1 MSPETILYIVI
12 AAVIAVA
19 LAIFM
24 YGYKTKY
31 SGNLRWIFGAL
42 RFITIFSILLLL
54 INPKFKSETYTIEK
68 PKLPV
73 LIDNSASIVELDQKD
88 QVLETIAALKT
99 DESLNDKYELSFYTF
114 GNEFKQMDSISFS
127 ERNTNIS
134 KALQQTDQLFK
145 NDVAPTIIISDGNQ
159 TFGTDY
165 EFSSKTNKNSIF
177 PIIVGDSTLYK
188 DLRIQQ
194 LNTNKY
200 AFLKNQ
206 FPVEAILVYS
216 GEEAVTTQF
225 VVSQGTTTVYRQ
237 NVSFSEEDNTQTV
250 SLTLPASS
258 VGLQK
263 YTAQLLPIDA
273 EKNTVNNSKRFAVE
287 VIDQATNVL
296 VVSEVIHPDIG
307 ALKKA
312 ITSNEQRRFELKKPA
327 EALQLLNEYQLII
340 LYQPDRSFAKVF
352 DEIEKLKK
360 NTLVITGISTDFS
373 FLNSIQEN
381 FTKEVS
387 GQAEEASASLNL
399 NYGTFAMTDIGFDD
413 FPPLKTRFG
422 GLEIN
427 IPHEVLLQQTIDGF
441 DSGSAML
448 ATMELN
454 GKRDAIW
461 DGEGFWKWRAQSYL
475 KNNDFVE
482 FDEFVGKLVQ
492 YLASNK
498 RRSRL
503 EVSNESF
510 YYNNNQIR
518 VSAQYFDQN
527 FVFDSRA
534 SLNIT
539 VLNEETEGSTVFPML
554 LKNNFYE
561 VDLNSL
567 PAGEYRFTVSV
578 QGENIT
584 RSGNFSILDFNV
596 EQQFGNANVT
606 KLRSLATNTN
616 GKAYFITQTED
627 LIDSLVE
634 NDNYKQIQKSQQKVV
649 PLVDWKY
656 LLALIVITLATEWF
670 IRKYNGLI

>member
-31 SGNLRWIFGAL
+31 SGNLRWILGAL

-114 GNEFKQMDSISFS
+114 GNDFKELDSLSFS

-134 KALQQTDQLFK
+134 KALQQADQLFK
-145 NDVAPTIIISDGNQ
+145 NDLAPTIIISDGNQ
-159 TFGTDY
+159 TFGSDY
-165 EFSSKTNKNSIF
+165 EFSSKTNKNSIY
-177 PIIVGDSTLYK
+177 PIIVGDSTQYK
-188 DLRIQQ
+188 DLRIEQ

-206 FPVEAILVYS
+206 FPIEAILVYS

-307 ALKKA
+307 ALKSRSHRS
-312 ITSNEQRRFELKKPA
+312 SNQC
-327 EALQLLNEYQLII
+327 I
-340 LYQPDRSFAKVF
+340 DR
-352 DEIEKLKK
+352 E
-360 NTLVITGISTDFS
+360 
-373 FLNSIQEN
+373 
-381 FTKEVS
+381 
-387 GQAEEASASLNL
+387 
-399 NYGTFAMTDIGFDD
+399 
-413 FPPLKTRFG
+413 
-422 GLEIN
+422 
-427 IPHEVLLQQTIDGF
+427 
-441 DSGSAML
+441 
-448 ATMELN
+448 
-454 GKRDAIW
+454 
-461 DGEGFWKWRAQSYL
+461 
-475 KNNDFVE
+475 
-482 FDEFVGKLVQ
+482 
-492 YLASNK
+492 
-498 RRSRL
+498 
-503 EVSNESF
+503 
-510 YYNNNQIR
+510 
-518 VSAQYFDQN
+518 
-527 FVFDSRA
+527 
-534 SLNIT
+534 
-539 VLNEETEGSTVFPML
+539 
-554 LKNNFYE
+554 
-561 VDLNSL
+561 
-567 PAGEYRFTVSV
+567 
-578 QGENIT
+578 
-584 RSGNFSILDFNV
+584 
-596 EQQFGNANVT
+596 
-606 KLRSLATNTN
+606 
-616 GKAYFITQTED
+616 
-627 LIDSLVE
+627 
-634 NDNYKQIQKSQQKVV
+634 
-649 PLVDWKY
+649 
-656 LLALIVITLATEWF
+656 
-670 IRKYNGLI
+670 